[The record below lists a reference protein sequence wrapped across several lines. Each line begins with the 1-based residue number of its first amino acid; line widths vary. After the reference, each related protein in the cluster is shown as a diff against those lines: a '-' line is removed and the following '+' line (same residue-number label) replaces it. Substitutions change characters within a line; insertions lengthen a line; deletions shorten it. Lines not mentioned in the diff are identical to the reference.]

1 MNLKI
6 DFCLYLKNGGRY
18 IPRRK
23 QESYARDLRD
33 EIKPTFV
40 GLLYLSPPS

>member
-1 MNLKI
+1 MTYILGRLLKKKTYI
-6 DFCLYLKNGGRY
+6 PS

-23 QESYARDLRD
+23 QESFARDLQD

-40 GLLYLSPPS
+40 GLLCLPS